1 MVFIV
6 GINLAVI
13 VVAIIATTLFSNLA
27 VEKGYVASKARK
39 YTIFVSCAAL
49 FLMMMGQTLINFIV
63 NMMQTVNASFAE
75 ALVYGWSLLILLL
88 CVTVLYK
95 AYQNIKKAPDAGAVK
110 K

>member
-27 VEKGYVASKARK
+27 
-39 YTIFVSCAAL
+39 
-49 FLMMMGQTLINFIV
+49 TLINFIV